1 MASPAALELSRWQF
15 AITAIFHM
23 SFPALTVGL
32 SVLLAVV
39 QTAYLRTGN
48 PLYQQIFRF
57 WRKIFAVGF
66 GLGVVAGTVMTF
78 EFGLNWGIYAHAV
91 GPVIGVTIGMEVIT
105 AFFLEAG
112 FIGIMLYGEGRV
124 RPRTMALASWMV
136 AFGTLL
142 STTWILSA
150 HSWMQD
156 PVGYTQTA
164 GGQFQPHDWIQILF
178 NPAFAYRFPHMLL
191 AVLISAS
198 WFVGGISAWYLV
210 KQRTAAFPLARRCL
224 SIALGVLA
232 LLMPIQLYVGD
243 LTAVFDGQHQP
254 AKLEAFEGNW
264 RTDNNGYNLVVV
276 PDTNR
281 GTDRLRIEVPHLGAA
296 IGHDLTGQAHVPGL
310 LQTPPDQR
318 PNMWSAFYGF
328 RTMYF
333 TALAMFATAMAG
345 LVLRLRRRLF
355 HSPRFLRWMVWMT
368 PAGIIAITGGW
379 ITAETGRQ
387 PWVVYGKLRT
397 ADALSHLTTT
407 EAALSL
413 VGFVALYAS
422 LLLIW
427 VRYIV
432 RTVKAGPEALTGATA
447 PRATSSEAIGA

>member
-1 MASPAALELSRWQF
+1 MASPAAIELSRWQF

-39 QTAYLRTGN
+39 QTAYVRTGN

-57 WRKIFAVGF
+57 WKKIFAVGF

-78 EFGLNWGIYAHAV
+78 EFGLNWGVFAHAV

-112 FIGIMLYGEGRV
+112 FIGVMLYGEGRV
-124 RPRTMALASWMV
+124 KPRTMAFASWMV

-150 HSWMQD
+150 NSWMQD
-156 PVGYTQTA
+156 PAGYTEA
-164 GGQFQPHDWIQILF
+164 AGQFHPSDWGEVLL
-178 NPAFAYRFPHMLL
+178 NPAFTYRFPHMLL

-210 KQRTAAFPLARRCL
+210 KQRRAALPFARRCL

-232 LLMPIQLYVGD
+232 VLMPIQLYVGD
-243 LTAVFDGQHQP
+243 ATAVFMAQHQP
-254 AKLEAFEGNW
+254 AKLQAFEGNW

-276 PDTNR
+276 PDTGQGAN
-281 GTDRLRIEVPHLGAA
+281 DLRITIPHLGAV
-296 IGHDLTGQAHVPGL
+296 IGHDLTGKAEVPGL

-328 RTMYF
+328 RAMYF
-333 TALAMFATAMAG
+333 TALAMFATALAG

-355 HSPRFLRWMVWMT
+355 DSRRFLRWMVWMT
-368 PAGIIAITGGW
+368 PAGVLAITGGW

-397 ADALSHLTTT
+397 SDALSHLTTAQ
-407 EAALSL
+407 AATTLTAFVLLYTTLL
-413 VGFVALYAS
+413 V
-422 LLLIW
+422 IW

-432 RTVKAGPEALTGATA
+432 RTVKAGPEAPAGAV
-447 PRATSSEAIGA
+447 ATTTFGTEASVA

>member
-1 MASPAALELSRWQF
+1 MASPAAIELSRWQF
-15 AITAIFHM
+15 AVTAIFHM

-39 QTAYLRTGN
+39 QTVYVRTGN

-57 WRKIFAVGF
+57 WKKIFAVGF

-78 EFGLNWGIYAHAV
+78 EFGLNWGVFAHAV

-112 FIGIMLYGEGRV
+112 FIGVMLYGEGRV
-124 RPRTMALASWMV
+124 SPRTMAFASWMV

-150 HSWMQD
+150 NSWMQD
-156 PVGYTQTA
+156 PVGYTETA
-164 GGQFQPHDWIQILF
+164 GQFQVSDWTEVLL
-178 NPAFAYRFPHMLL
+178 NPAFTYRFPHMLL

-198 WFVGGISAWYLV
+198 WFVGGISAWFLV
-210 KQRTAAFPLARRCL
+210 RRRRAALPFARRCL

-232 LLMPIQLYVGD
+232 VLMPIQLYAGD
-243 LTAVFDGQHQP
+243 ATAIFMGGHQP
-254 AKLEAFEGNW
+254 AKLQAFEGNW

-276 PDTNR
+276 PDTDQGRN
-281 GTDRLRIEVPHLGAA
+281 DLRITVPHLGAV
-296 IGHDLTGQAHVPGL
+296 IGRDLTGEAHVPGL

-328 RTMYF
+328 RAMYF
-333 TALAMFATAMAG
+333 AALAMFATALAG
-345 LVLRLRRRLF
+345 LVLRLRGRLF
-355 HSPRFLRWMVWMT
+355 DSRRFLRWMVWMT
-368 PAGIIAITGGW
+368 PAGVIAITGGW

-397 ADALSHLTTT
+397 SDALSQLTTAQ
-407 EAALSL
+407 AATTLTA
-413 VGFVALYAS
+413 FVLLYAT
-422 LLLIW
+422 LLAVWI
-427 VRYIV
+427 RYIV
-432 RTVKAGPEALTGATA
+432 RTVKAGPATPADAAESTLGTEATVA
-447 PRATSSEAIGA
+447 

>member
-1 MASPAALELSRWQF
+1 MASPAAIELSRWQF

-39 QTAYLRTGN
+39 QTAYVRTGN

-57 WRKIFAVGF
+57 WKKIFAVGF

-78 EFGLNWGIYAHAV
+78 EFGLNWGVFAHAV

-112 FIGIMLYGEGRV
+112 FIGVMLYGEGRV
-124 RPRTMALASWMV
+124 KPRTMALASWMV
-136 AFGTLL
+136 ASGTLL

-150 HSWMQD
+150 NSWMQD
-156 PVGYTQTA
+156 PAGYTETA
-164 GGQFQPHDWIQILF
+164 GQFHPGDWMTILL
-178 NPAFAYRFPHMLL
+178 NPAFTYRFPHMLL

-210 KQRTAAFPLARRCL
+210 KQRRAAFPFARRCL

-232 LLMPIQLYVGD
+232 ILMPIQFYYGD
-243 LTAVFDGQHQP
+243 ATAGFMAQHQP
-254 AKLEAFEGNW
+254 AKLQALEGNW
-264 RTDNNGYNLVVV
+264 QTDNNGYNLVVI
-276 PDTNR
+276 PDTGQGKN
-281 GTDRLRIEVPHLGAA
+281 DLRITVPHLGAV
-296 IGHDLTGQAHVPGL
+296 IGHDLTGEAHVPGL
-310 LQTPPDQR
+310 LQSPPDER
-318 PNMWSAFYGF
+318 PNMWSVFYGF
-328 RTMYF
+328 RAMYF
-333 TALAMFATAMAG
+333 IALAMFATALAG

-355 HSPRFLRWMVWMT
+355 DSRRFLRWMVWMT
-368 PAGIIAITGGW
+368 PAGVIAITGGW

-397 ADALSHLTTT
+397 ADALSHLTTA
-407 EAALSL
+407 EAATTLTA
-413 VGFVALYAS
+413 FVLLYAT
-422 LLLIW
+422 LLAIW

-432 RTVKAGPEALTGATA
+432 RTVKAGPEAPAA
-447 PRATSSEAIGA
+447 PILGKEAPVA

>member
-1 MASPAALELSRWQF
+1 MASPAAVELSRWQF

-39 QTAYLRTGN
+39 YTAYVRTGN
-48 PLYQQIFRF
+48 PLYLQIFRF
-57 WRKIFAVGF
+57 WKKIFAVGF

-78 EFGLNWGIYAHAV
+78 EFGLNWGVYAHAV

-112 FIGIMLYGEGRV
+112 FIGVMLYGDGRV

-150 HSWMQD
+150 NSWMQD
-156 PVGYTQTA
+156 PVGYTEVA
-164 GGQFQPHDWIQILF
+164 GQFHATDWWQVLL

-210 KQRTAAFPLARRCL
+210 KQRAFALPFARRCL

-232 LLMPIQLYVGD
+232 VLMPVQLYLGD
-243 LTAVFDGQHQP
+243 ETAIFMAQHQP

-264 RTDNNGYNLVVV
+264 KTDNNGYNLVVI
-276 PDTNR
+276 PDTGNGR
-281 GTDRLRIEVPHLGAA
+281 DSLRIEIPHLGAV

-310 LQTPPDQR
+310 LNTPPDQR

-328 RTMYF
+328 RAMYL
-333 TALAMFATAMAG
+333 TALAMFATAFAG
-345 LVLRLRRRLF
+345 LILRLRGRLF
-355 HSPRFLRWMVWMT
+355 TSRRFLRWMVWMT
-368 PAGIIAITGGW
+368 PAGIVAITGGW

-397 ADALSHLTTT
+397 ADALSQLSTA
-407 EAALSL
+407 EAAFSL
-413 VGFVALYAS
+413 IGFVALYAS
-422 LLLIW
+422 LLAIW
-427 VRYIV
+427 ARYIV
-432 RTVKAGPEALTGATA
+432 RTVKAGPEALAGATGTPA
-447 PRATSSEAIGA
+447 LASEAPVA

>member
-1 MASPAALELSRWQF
+1 MASPATVELSRWQF

-23 SFPALTVGL
+23 TFPALTVGL
-32 SVLLAVV
+32 SILLAVAY
-39 QTAYLRTGN
+39 TAYLRTRN
-48 PLYQQIFRF
+48 PLYLQMFRF

-78 EFGLNWGIYAHAV
+78 EFGLNWGSYAHAV
-91 GPVIGVTIGMEVIT
+91 GPVLGVTIGMEVIT

-124 RPRTMALASWMV
+124 RPRTMAFASWMV

-150 HSWMQD
+150 NSWMQD
-156 PVGYTQTA
+156 PAGYTEVA
-164 GGQFQPHDWIQILF
+164 GQFQARDWWQVLF

-191 AVLISAS
+191 AVLISAA
-198 WFVGGISAWYLV
+198 WFVGGIAAWYLV
-210 KQRTAAFPLARRCL
+210 RQRSLAFARRTL

-232 LLMPIQLYVGD
+232 LLMPVQLYVGD
-243 LTAVFDGQHQP
+243 ETAAFMGQHQP
-254 AKLEAFEGNW
+254 AKLQAFEGNW
-264 RTDNNGYNLVVV
+264 KTDNNGYNLVVV
-276 PDTNR
+276 PDPGR
-281 GTDRLRIEVPHLGAA
+281 GKDDLRIEIPHLGAV
-296 IGHDLTGQAHVPGL
+296 IGKDLTGQAHVPGL

-328 RTMYF
+328 RAMYF
-333 TALAMFATAMAG
+333 TALTMFAMAFAG
-345 LVLRLRRRLF
+345 LVLRLRGRLF
-355 HSPRFLRWMVWMT
+355 TARRFHRLMVWMT
-368 PAGIIAITGGW
+368 PAGLIAITGGW

-387 PWVVYGKLRT
+387 PWVVYGKIRT
-397 ADALSHLTTT
+397 SDAVSQLSTA

-413 VGFVALYAS
+413 AGFVAVYAV
-422 LLLIW
+422 LVAVW

-432 RTVKAGPEALTGATA
+432 RVVKAGPEVLDVTTLLEATH
-447 PRATSSEAIGA
+447 G

>member
-1 MASPAALELSRWQF
+1 MAPAAAVELSRWQF

-39 QTAYLRTGN
+39 QTAYVRTGN

-57 WRKIFAVGF
+57 WKKIFAVGF

-78 EFGLNWGIYAHAV
+78 EFGLNWGVFAHAV

-112 FIGIMLYGEGRV
+112 FIGVMLYGEGRV
-124 RPRTMALASWMV
+124 RPRTMAFASWMV

-142 STTWILSA
+142 STTWIMSA
-150 HSWMQD
+150 NSWMQD
-156 PVGYTQTA
+156 PVGYTETA
-164 GGQFQPHDWIQILF
+164 GQFRPSDWTEILL
-178 NPAFAYRFPHMLL
+178 NPAFTYRFPHMLL

-198 WFVGGISAWYLV
+198 WFVGGISAWYLA
-210 KQRTAAFPLARRCL
+210 KQRRAALPFARRCL

-232 LLMPIQLYVGD
+232 VLMPVQLYIGD
-243 LTAVFDGQHQP
+243 ATAIFMAQHQP
-254 AKLEAFEGNW
+254 AKLQAFEGNW

-276 PDTNR
+276 PDTDR
-281 GTDRLRIEVPHLGAA
+281 GTNDLRVTVPHLGAV
-296 IGHDLTGQAHVPGL
+296 IGHDLTGEAPVPGL
-310 LQTPPDQR
+310 LETPPDQR

-328 RTMYF
+328 RAMYF
-333 TALAMFATAMAG
+333 TALAMFATALAG

-355 HSPRFLRWMVWMT
+355 DSRRFLRWMVWMT
-368 PAGIIAITGGW
+368 PAGVIAITGGW

-397 ADALSHLTTT
+397 ADALSHLTTAQAAT
-407 EAALSL
+407 TLAAFVLLYAALL
-413 VGFVALYAS
+413 AVW
-422 LLLIW
+422 I
-427 VRYIV
+427 RYIV
-432 RTVKAGPEALTGATA
+432 RTVKAGPDLPADPAAATA
-447 PRATSSEAIGA
+447 PGTEAPVA

>member
-1 MASPAALELSRWQF
+1 MASPAVIELSRWQF

-39 QTAYLRTGN
+39 YTAYVRTGN
-48 PLYQQIFRF
+48 PLYLQIFRF
-57 WRKIFAVGF
+57 WKKIFAVGF

-78 EFGLNWGIYAHAV
+78 EFGLNWGVYAHAV

-112 FIGIMLYGEGRV
+112 FIGVMLYGDGRV

-150 HSWMQD
+150 NSWMQD
-156 PVGYTQTA
+156 PVGYQEVA
-164 GGQFQPHDWIQILF
+164 GQFHATDWWQVLL
-178 NPAFAYRFPHMLL
+178 NPAFSYRFPHMLL

-210 KQRTAAFPLARRCL
+210 KNRSLALPFARRCL

-232 LLMPIQLYVGD
+232 VLMPVQLYLGD
-243 LTAVFDGQHQP
+243 ATAIFMAQHQP
-254 AKLEAFEGNW
+254 PKLQAFEGNW
-264 RTDNNGYNLVVV
+264 RTDNNGYNLVVL
-276 PDTNR
+276 PDP
-281 GTDRLRIEVPHLGAA
+281 GKGKDDLRIEIPHLGAV

-310 LQTPPDQR
+310 LQTPADQR

-328 RTMYF
+328 RAMYL
-333 TALAMFATAMAG
+333 TALAMFGTAFAG
-345 LVLRLRRRLF
+345 LVLRLRGRLF
-355 HSPRFLRWMVWMT
+355 TSPRFLRWMVWMT
-368 PAGIIAITGGW
+368 PAGIVAITGGW

-387 PWVVYGKLRT
+387 PWVVYGRLRT
-397 ADALSHLTTT
+397 ADAVSGLS
-407 EAALSL
+407 AAEVAFSL
-413 VGFVALYAS
+413 AGFVALYAT
-422 LLLIW
+422 LLIVW
-427 VRYIV
+427 ARYIV
-432 RTVKAGPEALTGATA
+432 RTVKAGPEALTGASPTPA
-447 PRATSSEAIGA
+447 LGSEAPVA

>member
-1 MASPAALELSRWQF
+1 MASPAAIELSRWQF

-39 QTAYLRTGN
+39 YTAYVRTGN
-48 PLYQQIFRF
+48 PLYLQIFRF
-57 WRKIFAVGF
+57 WKKIFAVGF

-78 EFGLNWGIYAHAV
+78 EFGLNWGVYAHAV

-112 FIGIMLYGEGRV
+112 FIGVMLYGDGRV

-150 HSWMQD
+150 NSWMQD
-156 PVGYTQTA
+156 PVGYTEVA
-164 GGQFQPHDWIQILF
+164 GQFHATDWWQVLL

-210 KQRTAAFPLARRCL
+210 KQRVFALPFARRCL

-232 LLMPIQLYVGD
+232 VLMPVQLYLGD
-243 LTAVFDGQHQP
+243 ETAIFMAQHQP

-264 RTDNNGYNLVVV
+264 KTDNNGYNLVVV
-276 PDTNR
+276 PDPGNGR
-281 GTDRLRIEVPHLGAA
+281 DSLRIEIPHLGAV

-310 LQTPPDQR
+310 LNTPPDQR

-328 RTMYF
+328 RAMYL
-333 TALAMFATAMAG
+333 TALAMFATAFAG
-345 LVLRLRRRLF
+345 LVLRLRGRLF
-355 HSPRFLRWMVWMT
+355 TSRRFLRWMVWMT
-368 PAGIIAITGGW
+368 PAGILAITGGW

-397 ADALSHLTTT
+397 SDALSHLSTA
-407 EAALSL
+407 EAAFSL
-413 VGFVALYAS
+413 IGFVALYAT
-422 LLLIW
+422 LLAIW
-427 VRYIV
+427 ARYIV
-432 RTVKAGPEALTGATA
+432 RTVKAGPEALAGATGTPA
-447 PRATSSEAIGA
+447 LASEAPVA